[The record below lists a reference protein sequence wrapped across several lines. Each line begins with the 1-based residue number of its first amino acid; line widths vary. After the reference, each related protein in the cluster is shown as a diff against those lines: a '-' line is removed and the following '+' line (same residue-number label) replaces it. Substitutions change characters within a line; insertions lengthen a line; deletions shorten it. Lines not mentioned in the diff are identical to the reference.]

1 MIKNILTTLLLNS
14 ISTLAYAS
22 EKEAPSS
29 SSIELIQ
36 RSVSIKPADFPDY
49 SQDYLGY
56 IQSIIA
62 KLPEN
67 HAKFYTSL
75 SNEGF
80 RSLFRCKYFYFD
92 QGLNVGVLQ
101 RALFGSPVNGSII
114 PPEAIVSL
122 LDLFPNQESAQEL
135 LYKLRS
141 QPIGT
146 INLADAEAKENI
158 IRRSVINHQAWA
170 ISHYDNLNTLP
181 EDLPVEHLLVLANC
195 GDRNASDMLD
205 ELYDISLPNID
216 NLSVSALQEVIDK
229 LVEKITPLSYG
240 APLVLLGNKLFA
252 INLLDLARS
261 CYIAAARLGSIE
273 GAESYYNEHDGM
285 TFDQLIE
292 KVIELSKL
300 GEYTKKT
307 VVFFIERALKD
318 LVKKECFSE
327 NKNYLELV
335 ELAAKYGSVQ
345 ALFYLVNGT
354 VVSDEKKYQLC
365 LRGADSDNA
374 TLKVL
379 SLYQLA
385 QFEQRAGNIV
395 KAKVFCERAFILA
408 NEEKSDSDILSYR
421 NQLNNFYTDML
432 LNSPVAEDNL
442 MGVKIADDLAQQ
454 GDAMMYL
461 KLGRYFFAQGSISSA
476 IQNFINGSLLGDAE
490 CLFLSGVIYK
500 DRGELLQAKKC
511 ISQALQSKKLS
522 EQNANRARSSLK
534 EIDKSEKDAAL
545 IDPKIKER
553 DALAQQLIEDEA
565 ELVQKKKEAARLK
578 AEQEAA
584 RQAEVARLAAEKEVA
599 RLRAEQEAARQAEVA
614 RLAAEKEAA
623 RLKAEQEAARQ
634 AEVARL
640 AAEKETARLKAEQEA
655 ARQAEVARLATE
667 KETARLRAEQE
678 AARQAEVARLA
689 AEKEA
694 ARQAEDEMFAKALT
708 LKEYNAKQALN
719 MFLDISRL
727 GLDSLHV
734 NAMKEAAIIL
744 RNQNNFSES
753 LKLFRMIE
761 ILGDSELSRDA
772 SYSVGCL
779 LTNNFSQY
787 DLAYSVFKRASDL
800 GHVKAHYAAAM
811 ILLHKKN
818 VAGVNNPLD
827 LSISLLHT
835 AASFGHVDAL
845 LQLSYVIANATE
857 TEKARPEL
865 AIRYLKRYEEAL
877 ELLNIDP
884 EKLHT
889 EAIKLIQV
897 DKNTVE
903 GLRKLDRAADL
914 GDAKSAYVAGLIRAG
929 LYWPNF
935 PKAYDHD
942 KALKSFERGVELGD
956 EECKFELAL
965 MISKVD
971 KDRSVKLL
979 KELLDS
985 GNLSVAPYLKAVVQ
999 KSANPA

>member
-584 RQAEVARLAAEKEVA
+584 RQAEVARLAAEKE
-599 RLRAEQEAARQAEVA
+599 
-614 RLAAEKEAA
+614 
-623 RLKAEQEAARQ
+623 
-634 AEVARL
+634 
-640 AAEKETARLKAEQEA
+640 
-655 ARQAEVARLATE
+655 
-667 KETARLRAEQE
+667 TARLRAEQE

-827 LSISLLHT
+827 LSISLLQT

>member
-584 RQAEVARLAAEKEVA
+584 RQAEVARLAAEKE
-599 RLRAEQEAARQAEVA
+599 
-614 RLAAEKEAA
+614 
-623 RLKAEQEAARQ
+623 
-634 AEVARL
+634 
-640 AAEKETARLKAEQEA
+640 TARLKAEQEA
-655 ARQAEVARLATE
+655 ARQAEVARFATE

-827 LSISLLHT
+827 LSISLLQT

-877 ELLNIDP
+877 ELLNIDS

-903 GLRKLDRAADL
+903 GLKKLDRAADL